1 MLRIYL
7 VMERFSLFGE
17 SAFALGFVALKGESL
32 GFYYF
37 KDLVGLLRG
46 ELAASCTVIHSFLV
60 KLYK

>member
-7 VMERFSLFGE
+7 VIERFSLFGE

-32 GFYYF
+32 GFYF

-60 KLYK
+60 KLYR